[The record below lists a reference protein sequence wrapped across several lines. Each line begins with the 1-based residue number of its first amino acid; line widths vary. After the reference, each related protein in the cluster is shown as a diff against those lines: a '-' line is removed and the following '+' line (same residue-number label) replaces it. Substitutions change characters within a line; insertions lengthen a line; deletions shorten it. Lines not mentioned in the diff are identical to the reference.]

1 MVCKFVNNLYQPY
14 GMYIEDFHAEF
25 NELRE
30 KLYSL
35 QDIRYDVDEFVIIVL
50 SRWRQIHRDLLKHQ
64 HFSDGFIDILKTFES
79 ELDRHILARCIDLLV
94 KIVYER
100 LIHFFVTPEFLVFNE
115 ILLDSRKRY
124 LILNLQGYE
133 TLEPV

>member
-14 GMYIEDFHAEF
+14 GMYIEDFHDEF

-50 SRWRQIHRDLLKHQ
+50 SRWRQIHRNVLKHQ
-64 HFSDGFIDILKTFES
+64 RFSDGFIDILKTFES
-79 ELDRHILARCIDLLV
+79 ELDRHILGRCIDLLV

-100 LIHFFVTPEFLVFNE
+100 LIYFFVTPELLVFNE

-133 TLEPV
+133 PLEPV